1 MDAAGYRLA
10 AIDTDEGLFGRVR
23 YRFEQQREASL
34 DDLERVRRVLAGHK
48 ARHAGAVAAAER
60 RALRGVLAVNAATG
74 FRVASVDVAL
84 RPWPK
89 VRFRLAARDPVA
101 GSAP

>member
-1 MDAAGYRLA
+1 
-10 AIDTDEGLFGRVR
+10 
-23 YRFEQQREASL
+23 
-34 DDLERVRRVLAGHK
+34 
-48 ARHAGAVAAAER
+48 VAAAER

-74 FRVASVDVAL
+74 FRVAVVDVDL

-89 VRFRLAARDPVA
+89 VSFRLAARDPVA